1 MLSALAVLIHF
12 WFSPF
17 YPESWDVG
25 AIWEVLD
32 VFMAIG
38 IIAAVVYTCK
48 HKRGLPS
55 DASSL
60 AQVCAYAAFYA
71 AAVLAILFFWNWFDD
86 LTTAAGEQSQ
96 SQTRFIYWPRHQHDV
111 HHSHGHCGL
120 APVAEVG
127 RGVRRRV
134 DPSPRKR
141 NASPEGG
148 VGSAMLSL
156 RWYQECSTAK
166 LRWLWQIASTDSEA
180 VF

>member
-1 MLSALAVLIHF
+1 MDALKKPVAVYLGLSALAVLIHF

-38 IIAAVVYTCK
+38 IILAVVYTCK

-71 AAVLAILFFWNWFDD
+71 AAVLAILFFWNWFDELAREGD
-86 LTTAAGEQSQ
+86 Q
-96 SQTRFIYWPRHQHDV
+96 SQTRNNYWVSVINTLYIVLGATYGHSELPPRTGGSRPGSRANTIPTV
-111 HHSHGHCGL
+111 TITTSIL
-120 APVAEVG
+120 TWRAEG
-127 RGVRRRV
+127 ER
-134 DPSPRKR
+134 
-141 NASPEGG
+141 
-148 VGSAMLSL
+148 
-156 RWYQECSTAK
+156 
-166 LRWLWQIASTDSEA
+166 SERA
-180 VF
+180 LN

>member
-1 MLSALAVLIHF
+1 MPVKGVAMDALKKPVAVFLGLSALAVLIHF

-25 AIWEVLD
+25 AIWEVMD

-38 IIAAVVYTCK
+38 IILAVVYTCA

-55 DASSL
+55 DAPSL

-86 LTTAAGEQSQ
+86 LDHGEQESRARRD
-96 SQTRFIYWPRHQHDV
+96 SGRDSSFGRVINTMYIILMGTV
-111 HHSHGHCGL
+111 EL

-127 RGVRRRV
+127 RGWLT
-134 DPSPRKR
+134 
-141 NASPEGG
+141 A
-148 VGSAMLSL
+148 LSMEL
-156 RWYQECSTAK
+156 G
-166 LRWLWQIASTDSEA
+166 
-180 VF
+180 

>member
-1 MLSALAVLIHF
+1 MDALKKPVAVFLGLSALAVLIHF

-38 IIAAVVYTCK
+38 IIAAVVYTCA

-86 LTTAAGEQSQ
+86 WTTAAGDDPEPDA
-96 SQTRFIYWPRHQHDV
+96 THLLADHQHDV
-111 HHSHGHCGL
+111 HHSHGHGGL
-120 APVAEVG
+120 ALVAEVG

-148 VGSAMLSL
+148 VGLSD
-156 RWYQECSTAK
+156 A
-166 LRWLWQIASTDSEA
+166 IAEVVSRM
-180 VF
+180 

>member
-1 MLSALAVLIHF
+1 MEALRKPVAVFLMLSSLAVLIHF

-17 YPESWDVG
+17 PFYRGSLDVG

-38 IIAAVVYTCK
+38 IILAVVYTCK

-96 SQTRFIYWPRHQHDV
+96 TRLWTRFIFWPV
-111 HHSHGHCGL
+111 INTMYIILMGT
-120 APVAEVG
+120 VG
-127 RGVRRRV
+127 WHLW
-134 DPSPRKR
+134 RK
-141 NASPEGG
+141 
-148 VGSAMLSL
+148 
-156 RWYQECSTAK
+156 
-166 LRWLWQIASTDSEA
+166 
-180 VF
+180 